1 VSARLLD
8 LLLLTAVA
16 LPGIVFAA
24 GYIFTYNQPVLS
36 HIGLRLYG
44 TTALLILGYVATAL
58 PATSRVLVGTVSQ
71 VQDSLSEAGRVHGSS
86 AMGAW
91 LRTVLPVLARP
102 LITAWLLC
110 FGATLF
116 ELPVSELLLAP
127 GHEPLSVAITHVL
140 QGYWFSQGTAMEVIS
155 VLVAL
160 AVVSLAWGL
169 FRLFAPHGWQRV
181 GRLSA

>member
-1 VSARLLD
+1 
-8 LLLLTAVA
+8 
-16 LPGIVFAA
+16 
-24 GYIFTYNQPVLS
+24 
-36 HIGLRLYG
+36 
-44 TTALLILGYVATAL
+44 
-58 PATSRVLVGTVSQ
+58 
-71 VQDSLSEAGRVHGSS
+71 
-86 AMGAW
+86 MGAW